1 MKLIK
6 YFFILL
12 ICCGCICSSGCQRNN
27 NSLLEHQDSGD
38 EDIMVGMPNPF
49 VQVSDIDRARK
60 VSGINAEL
68 LKAVPAGFRNTP
80 QISVLGRNHMVQ
92 MIYFDNVDPTKK
104 LNYRVS
110 DKLSP
115 SVMNGDFNK
124 YHVQKNIV
132 INGIEIK
139 VKGDDTGF
147 RTVEWSNRGLN
158 YCILS
163 DIPLTETDIQW
174 ML

>member
-1 MKLIK
+1 
-6 YFFILL
+6 
-12 ICCGCICSSGCQRNN
+12 
-27 NSLLEHQDSGD
+27 
-38 EDIMVGMPNPF
+38 MVGMPNPF
-49 VQVSDIDRARK
+49 VQVNDIDRARN

-80 QISVLGRNHMVQ
+80 QITVLGKNQMVQ
-92 MIYFDNVDPTKK
+92 ISYSDNIDPSQK
-104 LNYRVS
+104 LHYRIS
-110 DKLSP
+110 DKLSS

-124 YHVQKNIV
+124 YPVQKNIV
-132 INGIEIK
+132 INGIEVK
-139 VKGDDTGF
+139 VKGDDSGF
-147 RTVEWSNRGLN
+147 RTVEWSNHGLN